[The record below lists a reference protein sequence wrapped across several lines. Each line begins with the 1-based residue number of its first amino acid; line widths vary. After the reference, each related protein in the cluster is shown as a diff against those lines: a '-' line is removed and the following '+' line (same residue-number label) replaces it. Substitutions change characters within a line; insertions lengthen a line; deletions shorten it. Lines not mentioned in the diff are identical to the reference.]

1 MATNLC
7 FLVLNLKR
15 ISCSA
20 VNYLIYFYCFLLLLI
35 SVFSHHLTK
44 NSALFSLFID
54 LSLLSSLDKEQ
65 CTIFSPLIPWQRTVH
80 CFLLLLTLVSSCPL
94 TKNSALFS
102 LSFDFKFALVFWQR
116 IGGGCLVIWD
126 FPLDFSVVSSIKNSI
141 LFI

>member
-35 SVFSHHLTK
+35 SVFSHPLTR

-54 LSLLSSLDKEQ
+54 L
-65 CTIFSPLIPWQRTVH
+65 
-80 CFLLLLTLVSSCPL
+80 
-94 TKNSALFS
+94 
-102 LSFDFKFALVFWQR
+102 KFFLVFWQR
-116 IGGGCLVIWD
+116 TRGGCLVIWD
-126 FPLDFSVVSSIKNSI
+126 CPLAFSVVSSIKNSI
-141 LFI
+141 LFFLILFWTQVKYYSSRWNTIFHHDDYKLALFLYNVQINKILYVKYKIKSTI